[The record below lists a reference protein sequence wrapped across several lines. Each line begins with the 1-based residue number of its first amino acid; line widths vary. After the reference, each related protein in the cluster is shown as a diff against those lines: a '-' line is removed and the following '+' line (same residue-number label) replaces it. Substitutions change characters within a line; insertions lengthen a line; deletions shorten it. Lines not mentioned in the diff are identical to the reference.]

1 MEFCMLKISAR
12 TAYSSII
19 ALALI
24 ASNVQAK
31 DIPIVRKITFLLPLK
46 EFSTIEFPF
55 EIKSHDF
62 TPFVSLSSSNKDVS
76 SDNIPT
82 AQTEPQDYALPN
94 LDDKKNPLQATKP
107 SGASAPNLPP
117 LNGRKKPIE
126 WQKGGNFFKFYPRKV
141 GETQLIV
148 FGYEKYPIVIN
159 LKVVENN
166 EDVQDSLYKFIDY
179 EAKKDVAQKFES
191 TNHEKIVV
199 AITKALY
206 NGEPPKGYEVI
217 SKQEE
222 FTSGGLHFRSIKEF
236 QGKNYSG
243 VEYLMTNLTQYAINT
258 DAEIFKGQKGIYGIT
273 FIHDIIEPGKGTR
286 LFIVKQ
292 RGADD

>member
-1 MEFCMLKISAR
+1 MLKISAR

-62 TPFVSLSSSNKDVS
+62 TPFVSLSSSNLPTKDGS
-76 SDNIPT
+76 ADTHSP
-82 AQTEPQDYALPN
+82 AQNDAQDYALPS
-94 LDDKKNPLQATKP
+94 LDEKKNPMQATKP
-107 SGASAPNLPP
+107 TAPNTPPLPP